1 MNITAAIAILAIHFI
16 ADFIVQ
22 TRWQATNKSK
32 RLDALTQHV
41 TTYTLCL
48 LATWAFVA
56 AGVHAE
62 PIAKWA
68 LLNGLLH
75 FATDYLT
82 SRRTAANWNNGA
94 PGKAFWVWL
103 GFDQFIHA
111 ATLLGT
117 WAWLTTPPPP

>member
-1 MNITAAIAILAIHFI
+1 MSITAAIAILAIHFV

-22 TRWQATNKSK
+22 TREQAREKS
-32 RLDALTQHV
+32 RSLYYLTQHV
-41 TTYTLCL
+41 TTYMLCL
-48 LATWAFVA
+48 FAMWVFVA
-56 AGVHAE
+56 AGVHPE

-68 LLNGLLH
+68 LVNGLLH
-75 FATDYLT
+75 FATDYIT
-82 SRRTAANWNNGA
+82 SRRTAANWNNGT

-117 WAWLTTPPPP
+117 WVWLTTPPPP